1 MYSTAL
7 FNNPNIHDWVLAF
20 ASNITR
26 LQILTIGNNALKS
39 IVLFFVQRRC
49 DNMRR
54 TRINVDEFKNPLLP
68 KDYLKLFDYV
78 KSKNYV
84 DKLMQDIEKWKY
96 EYINLVPPKITSN
109 YEVRYEKLNFN
120 PTDKVGDYVEKKVDM
135 EIKIDTI
142 YRKLK
147 AILQNCNF
155 EELDFF
161 DMHYYNKMSDTMINN
176 KIDVGHTKIEH
187 IKRSCI
193 IKIALGFENAV
204 RN

>member
-7 FNNPNIHDWVLAF
+7 FNNPNIHDRILAF

-78 KSKNYV
+78 KSKNY
-84 DKLMQDIEKWKY
+84 
-96 EYINLVPPKITSN
+96 
-109 YEVRYEKLNFN
+109 
-120 PTDKVGDYVEKKVDM
+120 G
-135 EIKIDTI
+135 
-142 YRKLK
+142 
-147 AILQNCNF
+147 
-155 EELDFF
+155 
-161 DMHYYNKMSDTMINN
+161 
-176 KIDVGHTKIEH
+176 
-187 IKRSCI
+187 RS
-193 IKIALGFENAV
+193 
-204 RN
+204 